1 MPPQKTFDET
11 EIETT
16 KSRIRHTVVEL
27 NKIASWL
34 LVAASVGF
42 DVRVCHRVDN
52 DANGTVVPC
61 YYIEIGEMD
70 FIAMGGVKLDKE

>member
-1 MPPQKTFDET
+1 MPQRNFDET
-11 EIETT
+11 GIETT
-16 KSRIRHTVVEL
+16 KSRIRHTVVDL

-52 DANGTVVPC
+52 DASGAVVPC
-61 YYIEIGEMD
+61 YYIEIGEID
-70 FIAMGGVKLDKE
+70 FVSMGGVRLNEE